1 MPDQPLEISQAEL
14 SHPLKSEIRL
24 LKDIILSVH
33 PAIREQVKWNTPAF
47 FFDGEMID
55 HDPKSYLRD
64 IVVFHLRKP
73 TEIMLILPNGD
84 KLKDER
90 GLFTGRYADGR
101 RMLIFKS
108 AAEIEQSRTALVAII
123 ESWRDAFA
131 HK

>member
-1 MPDQPLEISQAEL
+1 MPNQPIEISQAEL

-33 PAIREQVKWNTPAF
+33 PEIREQVKWNTPAF
-47 FFDGEMID
+47 YFDGKMVA

-73 TEIMLILPNGD
+73 TEIMLIYPNGD
-84 KLKDER
+84 KLKDES
-90 GLFTGRYADGR
+90 GLFVGNYVDGR

-108 AAEIEQSRTALVAII
+108 VAEIEHSKAALIGI
-123 ESWRDAFA
+123 LISWVDAFS
-131 HK
+131 KE